1 MKQEIGTFKPIHG
14 QMETT
19 FNSADLYQEM
29 THNWRQKAHDLQARR
44 WSKILAQ

>member
-29 THNWRQKAHDLQARR
+29 THDWRQKVQALHAGR